1 MAYGRII
8 GSSRCLIPM
17 RAVKAAA
24 LGKGR
29 GRMAETNA
37 TARAGAATSWQRCQG
52 RLRSLACAIFA
63 LAMLLPGLAH
73 AIEAI
78 LVEPDLARIDIT
90 AKGEL
95 YEGRGD
101 RLQIETAP
109 GADGYIGRMSVQAS
123 TPGTNPSWLVFALS
137 NPTDKPI
144 VRWLVAPRY
153 TLANSG
159 VFRPELD
166 APRIAGVTPSLGFRP
181 EPLKSDRADMFRM
194 NLEPGQTVTFAA
206 ELSSSRVPQLSL
218 WNPHSYQAKQQDRML
233 FNGLLLGIT
242 GLLAIFLTAIFAAN
256 HRAIFPATAL
266 VAWAALVYFCVD
278 FGFWNK
284 LFPVGPDR
292 TALYRAA
299 AEAGLAASLVLFLY
313 TFLRIGLWHGW
324 IKTLFWGWIAAQFA
338 LIVVAI
344 IDPQTAAGLARAST
358 ILIGGIGTG
367 LICYFALRGQDRAM
381 SLIPSWMLL
390 VVWLFGAS
398 MIVAGKLSGEVVVS
412 GLVAGLVLIIVLL
425 GFTVTQFA
433 FRSGGGAVSLGPPS
447 LVQMKSL
454 AVDGSGAN
462 VFQWHAGR
470 DLVTVG
476 SEVEMELGL
485 DPGSLNLT
493 VDEFLQHMHNADR
506 DRFRLML
513 WSLQEKRGGELRID
527 FRLRRHDGTYVWYDL
542 CAHAAPNENV
552 RLLRCVGLMR
562 DVTSLKRSHERL
574 IHDAVHDSLTGL
586 PNREL
591 FMDRLQG
598 AITRAAEGQS
608 HRPTIIF
615 IDIDRF
621 KNVNKSFGLI
631 IGDSMLLTLGRR
643 LGRHLN
649 PQDTLARL
657 GGDQFAI
664 LLISDSDPHH
674 VATLAERVKRAL
686 RTPMKINAKEIILT
700 ASIGIVV
707 HDGTQATAQEMLR
720 DGEMAMLRAKRG
732 GADRIEIFNPA
743 MRGEDES
750 RLPLESELRMA
761 LERRQITVFYQPIT
775 RLASNQLAGF
785 EALVRWDHPTRGRLS
800 PDEFIPLAE
809 ESGLIVDLGTYVLG
823 QALDEAANW
832 HKVLPRERDPLFV
845 SVNVS
850 SRQLFRQDM
859 VQEIRLM
866 LAREAVP
873 KGTLKLE
880 ITESLVMENPERAVE
895 ILTWLKTFGAS
906 LALDDFGTGY
916 SSLSYL
922 HRFPFDTI
930 KVDRSLVRDSSLNG
944 QTPLILRSVVAL
956 AHELGKEVVAEGV
969 ETAADAA
976 YLRSIGC
983 EFGQGY
989 YYGEPMSAKD
999 VAALLAALAS
1009 HRKRRQRERA
1019 HAPAQPQAATGLEV
1033 KAPGQPAIP
1042 ALPRPA
1048 TSGVT

>member
-1 MAYGRII
+1 MNG
-8 GSSRCLIPM
+8 G
-17 RAVKAAA
+17 V
-24 LGKGR
+24 
-29 GRMAETNA
+29 MAETNA
-37 TARAGAATSWQRCQG
+37 AASVEAMSPWQNCRGA
-52 RLRSLACAIFA
+52 LRVAVCLA
-63 LAMLLPGLAH
+63 LALFLFLPGLAY

-78 LVEPDLARIDIT
+78 PVEPDNPKVDIT

-109 GADGYIGRMSVQAS
+109 GPDGYIGRMAVQAS
-123 TPGTNPSWLVFALS
+123 TPGTNPGWLVFALS
-137 NPTDKPI
+137 NPTDKRI

-153 TLANSG
+153 TLANSR

-166 APRIAGVTPSLGFRP
+166 APRITAVTPSLGFRP
-181 EPLKSDRADMFRM
+181 EPLKSDRADMFRLS
-194 NLEPGQTVTFAA
+194 LEPGQTVTYAA
-206 ELSSSRVPQLSL
+206 ELASSKVPSL
-218 WNPHSYQAKQQDRML
+218 TLWTPNIYQAKQQDRML
-233 FNGLLLGIT
+233 FNGVLLGIT

-299 AEAGLAASLVLFLY
+299 AEAGLFASFVLFLY
-313 TFLRIGLWHGW
+313 TFLRIGLWHMW
-324 IKTLFWGWIAAQFA
+324 IKTVFWVWIAAQFA

-344 IDPQTAAGLARAST
+344 VDPQTAAGLARASAFVIAGVGT
-358 ILIGGIGTG
+358 ALIV
-367 LICYFALRGQDRAM
+367 YFALRGQDRAM

-390 VVWLFGAS
+390 IVWILGAA
-398 MIVAGKLSGEVVVS
+398 MIVLGKLSGEVVVS
-412 GLVAGLVLIIVLL
+412 GLIAGLVLIIVLF

-433 FRSGGGAVSLGPPS
+433 FRTGGTAVSLGPPS

-454 AVDGSGAN
+454 AVDGSGTH

-470 DLVTVG
+470 DLITMG
-476 SEVEMELGL
+476 DEVEVELGL
-485 DPGSLNLT
+485 DPGALNGT
-493 VDEFLQHMHNADR
+493 VENFLQHMHASDR
-506 DRFRLML
+506 ERFRLML
-513 WSLQEKRGGELRID
+513 WSLQEKQGGDLQID
-527 FRLRRHDGTYVWYDL
+527 FRLRRHDGTYLWYDL
-542 CAHAAPNENV
+542 RAHAAPSDNV

-574 IHDAVHDSLTGL
+574 MHDAVHDSLTGL

-608 HRPTIIF
+608 HRPTLIF

-621 KNVNKSFGLI
+621 KNVNKSFGLV

-674 VATLAERVKRAL
+674 VATLAERVRRSL
-686 RTPMKINAKEIILT
+686 RTPMKISAKEIVLT

-707 HDGTQATAQEMLR
+707 HDGSQATAQDMLR
-720 DGEMAMLRAKRG
+720 DGEIAVLRAKRG
-732 GADRIEIFNPA
+732 GADRIEIFNPG
-743 MRGEDES
+743 MRTEDES
-750 RLPLESELRMA
+750 RLPLESELRLA
-761 LERRQITVFYQPIT
+761 LDRGQISVFYQPIT

-785 EALVRWDHPTRGRLS
+785 EALVRWDHPTRGRLV
-800 PDEFIPLAE
+800 PEDFIPLAE
-809 ESGLIVDLGTYVLG
+809 ESNLIVDLGSYVLN
-823 QALDEAANW
+823 QALEEAASW
-832 HKVLPRERDPLFV
+832 HKVLPRDRDPLFV

-866 LAREAVP
+866 LARESVP
-873 KGTLKLE
+873 RGTLKLE

-895 ILTWLKTFGAS
+895 ILAWLKTYGAS

-922 HRFPFDTI
+922 HRFPFDVI
-930 KVDRSLVRDSSLNG
+930 KVDRSLVRDASQNG

-969 ETAADAA
+969 ETQADAG

-983 EFGQGY
+983 EFGQGF
-989 YYGEPMSAKD
+989 YYGEPMAAKD

-1009 HRKRRQRERA
+1009 HRKRKQRERA
-1019 HAPAQPQAATGLEV
+1019 HAPAPQTAPSGMEV
-1033 KAPGQPAIP
+1033 DAPSQGAIP
-1042 ALPRPA
+1042 ALPGPSTA
-1048 TSGVT
+1048 QA

>member
-1 MAYGRII
+1 MAELSASVRGEAAPSWRRDGLRPALACVI
-8 GSSRCLIPM
+8 L
-17 RAVKAAA
+17 AAA
-24 LGKGR
+24 LFLP
-29 GRMAETNA
+29 
-37 TARAGAATSWQRCQG
+37 AG
-52 RLRSLACAIFA
+52 F
-63 LAMLLPGLAH
+63 AH

-78 LVEPDLARIDIT
+78 SVEPNQEKIDIT

-109 GADGYIGRMSVQAS
+109 GPDGYVGRMAVAAS
-123 TPGTNPSWLVFALS
+123 TPGTNPGWLVFALS
-137 NPTDKPI
+137 NPTSERI
-144 VRWLVAPRY
+144 VRWLVASRY
-153 TLANSG
+153 TLVNSR
-159 VFRPELD
+159 VFWPELD
-166 APRIAGVTPSLGFRP
+166 AGRIAAVTPSLGFRP
-181 EPLKSDRADMFRM
+181 EPLKSDRADMFRL
-194 NLEPGQTVTFAA
+194 NLEPGQTITFAA
-206 ELSSSRVPQLSL
+206 EMSSAQVPRLTL
-218 WNPHSYQAKQQDRML
+218 WDPNAYQSKQQDRML
-233 FNGLLLGIT
+233 FNGVLLGIT
-242 GLLAIFLTAIFAAN
+242 GLLAIFLTAIFGAN

-266 VAWAALVYFCVD
+266 VAWAALAYFCVD

-313 TFLRIGLWHGW
+313 TFLRIGLWHVW
-324 IKTLFWGWIAAQFA
+324 IRTLFWCWIAAQFA
-338 LIVVAI
+338 LVFVAI
-344 IDPQTAAGLARAST
+344 VDPAFASGLARASLVA
-358 ILIGGIGTG
+358 IAGVGAGLIG
-367 LICYFALRGQDRAM
+367 YFALRGQDRAL

-390 VVWLFGAS
+390 VVWLFGAA
-398 MIVAGKLSGEVVVS
+398 MVVLGKLSGDLVVS
-412 GLVAGLVLIIVLL
+412 GLVAGLVLILVLL

-433 FRSGGGAVSLGPPS
+433 FRSGGNPLSLGPPS

-454 AVDGSGAN
+454 AVDGSGAHI
-462 VFQWHAGR
+462 FQWYAGR
-470 DLVTVG
+470 DQITVAD
-476 SEVEMELGL
+476 EVEQELGL
-485 DPGSLNLT
+485 EPGALN
-493 VDEFLQHMHNADR
+493 VAIEDFLQHMHASDR
-506 DRFRLML
+506 ERFRLML
-513 WSLQEKRGGELRID
+513 WSLQEKQGGDLQID
-527 FRLRRHDGTYVWYDL
+527 FRLRRHDGTYLWYDL
-542 CAHAAPNENV
+542 RAHATPSENA
-552 RLLRCVGLMR
+552 RLLRCTGLMR
-562 DVTSLKRSHERL
+562 DVTNLKRSHERL

-598 AITRAAEGQS
+598 AITRAREGQAN
-608 HRPTIIF
+608 RPTVIF

-621 KNVNKSFGLI
+621 KNVNKSFGLV

-657 GGDQFAI
+657 GGDQFAV
-664 LLISDSDPHH
+664 LLISETDPHH
-674 VATLAERVKRAL
+674 VATLAERVRRAL
-686 RTPMKINAKEIILT
+686 RTPMKISAKEIILT

-707 HDGTQATAQEMLR
+707 HDGQVTAQDMLR
-720 DGEMAMLRAKRG
+720 EGELAMLRAKRA
-732 GADRIEIFNPA
+732 GADRIEIFNPS

-750 RLPLESELRMA
+750 KLPLESEMRKA
-761 LERRQITVFYQPIT
+761 IERQQIAVLYQPIT

-785 EALVRWDHPTRGRLS
+785 EALLRWDHPTRGRLGA
-800 PDEFIPLAE
+800 DDFIPLAE
-809 ESGLIVDLGTYVLG
+809 ESGLIVELGSYVLN
-823 QALDEAANW
+823 QALEEASRW
-832 HKVLPRERDPLFV
+832 HKLLPRDRDPLFV

-922 HRFPFDTI
+922 HRFPCDTI
-930 KVDRSLVRDSSLNG
+930 KVDRSLVRDSGLNG
-944 QTPLILRSVVAL
+944 STPLILRSVIAL

-969 ETAADAA
+969 ETQADAS

-983 EFGQGY
+983 EYGQGY

-999 VAALLAALAS
+999 VASLLTALAS
-1009 HRKRRQRERA
+1009 HRKRRERERA
-1019 HAPAQPQAATGLEV
+1019 RAPAEPQAPKGLEV
-1033 KAPGQPAIP
+1033 QVGGVPPLP
-1042 ALPRPA
+1042 ALPGPGTVPSA
-1048 TSGVT
+1048 T

>member
-1 MAYGRII
+1 
-8 GSSRCLIPM
+8 
-17 RAVKAAA
+17 
-24 LGKGR
+24 
-29 GRMAETNA
+29 MAELSAST
-37 TARAGAATSWQRCQG
+37 RGEAAPSWQRG
-52 RLRSLACAIFA
+52 RRVGAFA
-63 LAMLLPGLAH
+63 YAVAVALVFLSSGVAH

-78 LVEPDLARIDIT
+78 TVEPNQEKIDIT

-109 GADGYIGRMSVQAS
+109 GPDGYAGRMAVSAS
-123 TPGTNPSWLVFALS
+123 TPGTNPGWIVFALS
-137 NPTDKPI
+137 NPTSERI

-153 TLANSG
+153 SLADSR
-159 VFRPELD
+159 VFWPILD
-166 APRIAGVTPSLGFRP
+166 APRIAALTPSLGFRP
-181 EPLKSDRADMFRM
+181 ETLKSARADIFRL

-206 ELSSSRVPQLSL
+206 ELASQQVPRLSL
-218 WNPHSYQAKQQDRML
+218 WDPNAYQAKQQDRML
-233 FNGLLLGIT
+233 FNGVLLGIT

-266 VAWAALVYFCVD
+266 IAWAALAYFCVD

-324 IKTLFWGWIAAQFA
+324 IRTVFWVWIAAQFI
-338 LIVVAI
+338 LVFVAI
-344 IDPQTAAGLARAST
+344 VDPAFAAGLARAS
-358 ILIGGIGTG
+358 LVAVAAIGTG
-367 LICYFALRGQDRAM
+367 LIAYFALRGQDRAL

-390 VVWLFGAS
+390 IVWLFGAA
-398 MIVAGKLSGEVVVS
+398 MVVLGKLSGDVVVS
-412 GLVAGLVLIIVLL
+412 GLVAGLVLILVLL

-433 FRSGGGAVSLGPPS
+433 FRGGGAPLSFGPPS

-454 AVDGSGAN
+454 AVDGSGAH

-470 DLVTVG
+470 DQITIAN
-476 SEVEMELGL
+476 EVEQELGL
-485 DPGSLNLT
+485 EPGALNVA
-493 VDEFLQHMHNADR
+493 VDDFLQYMHVADR
-506 DRFRLML
+506 ERFRLML
-513 WSLQEKRGGELRID
+513 WSLQEKQGGDLQTD
-527 FRLRRHDGTYVWYDL
+527 FRLRRQDGTYLWYDL
-542 CAHAAPNENV
+542 RAHAASSENA
-552 RLLRCVGLMR
+552 RLLRCTGLMR
-562 DVTSLKRSHERL
+562 DVTNLKRSHERL

-598 AITRAAEGQS
+598 AITRAREGQAN
-608 HRPTIIF
+608 RPTVLF

-621 KNVNKSFGLI
+621 KNVNKSFGLV

-643 LGRHLN
+643 LSRHLN

-664 LLISDSDPHH
+664 LLISETDPHH
-674 VATLAERVKRAL
+674 VATLAERVRRAL
-686 RTPMKINAKEIILT
+686 RTPMKISSKEIILT

-707 HDGTQATAQEMLR
+707 HDSSQATAQDMLR
-720 DGEMAMLRAKRG
+720 EGELAMLRAKRA

-750 RLPLESELRMA
+750 KLPLESDLRKA
-761 LERRQITVFYQPIT
+761 LERQQLAVLYQPIT

-785 EALVRWDHPTRGRLS
+785 EALLRWDHPTRGRLG
-800 PDEFIPLAE
+800 PEDFIPLAE
-809 ESGLIVDLGTYVLG
+809 ESGLIVEIGSYVLG
-823 QALDEAANW
+823 QALEEASRW
-832 HKVLPRERDPLFV
+832 HKVLPRDRDPLFV

-922 HRFPFDTI
+922 HRFPVDTI
-930 KVDRSLVRDSSLNG
+930 KVDRSLVRDSGLNG
-944 QTPLILRSVVAL
+944 STPLILRSVIAL
-956 AHELGKEVVAEGV
+956 SHELGKEVVAEGV
-969 ETAADAA
+969 ETQADAS

-983 EFGQGY
+983 EYGQGY

-999 VAALLAALAS
+999 VASLLAALAS
-1009 HRKRRQRERA
+1009 HRKRRERERA
-1019 HAPAQPQAATGLEV
+1019 HAPAEPRGLDV
-1033 KAPGQPAIP
+1033 KVASSPSLP
-1042 ALPRPA
+1042 ALPGPGTVPSA
-1048 TSGVT
+1048 S

>member
-1 MAYGRII
+1 
-8 GSSRCLIPM
+8 
-17 RAVKAAA
+17 
-24 LGKGR
+24 
-29 GRMAETNA
+29 MAETNA
-37 TARAGAATSWQRCQG
+37 KVRSEATVPWQGCQG
-52 RLRSLACAIFA
+52 WLRALACVIFA
-63 LAMLLPGLAH
+63 SIAFLPGLSH

-78 LVEPDLARIDIT
+78 PVEPDQPQIDIT

-109 GADGYIGRMSVQAS
+109 GADGYMGRMAVQAS
-123 TPGTNPSWLVFALS
+123 TQGTNPSWLVFALS
-137 NPTDKPI
+137 NPTDKRI

-153 TLANSG
+153 TLSNSG

-166 APRIAGVTPSLGFRP
+166 APRIAGITPSLGFRP
-181 EPLKSDRADMFRM
+181 EPLKSDRADMFRL
-194 NLEPGQTVTFAA
+194 NLEPGQVVTFAA
-206 ELSSSRVPQLSL
+206 ELSSPSVPQLSL

-338 LIVVAI
+338 LIIVAI

-358 ILIGGIGTG
+358 ILIAGIGTG

-398 MIVAGKLSGEVVVS
+398 MIVLGKLSGEIVVS

-476 SEVEMELGL
+476 SDVEAELGL

-493 VDEFLQHMHNADR
+493 VAEFLQHMHNADR
-506 DRFRLML
+506 ERFRIML
-513 WSLQEKRGGELRID
+513 WSLQEKQGGELRID
-527 FRLRRHDGTYVWYDL
+527 FRLRRHDGTYLWYDL
-542 CAHAAPNENV
+542 RAHAEPNENV

-562 DVTSLKRSHERL
+562 DVTTHKRSHERL

-591 FMDRLQG
+591 FLDRLQG

-621 KNVNKSFGLI
+621 KKVNDNFGLV

-657 GGDQFAI
+657 GGDQFVI
-664 LLISDSDPHH
+664 LLISDSDPHL

-707 HDGTQATAQEMLR
+707 HDGGQSTAQDVLR

-743 MRGEDES
+743 MRGEDVS
-750 RLPLESELRMA
+750 RVPLESELRMA
-761 LERRQITVFYQPIT
+761 LERRQISVLFQPIT

-785 EALVRWDHPTRGRLS
+785 EALLRWDHPTRGRLS
-800 PDEFIPLAE
+800 SDDFIPVAE
-809 ESGLIVDLGTYVLG
+809 ESGLIVDLGNYLLG
-823 QALDEAANW
+823 QALEAAANW
-832 HKVLPRERDPLFV
+832 HKVLPRESDPLFV

-866 LAREAVP
+866 LVRESVP

-880 ITESLVMENPERAVE
+880 IDESLVMENPERAVE

-906 LALDDFGTGY
+906 LALDDFGAGY
-916 SSLSYL
+916 SSLNYL

-930 KVDRSLVRDSSLNG
+930 KVDRALVRDTSLDG
-944 QTPLILRSVVAL
+944 QTPHVLRSVVAL
-956 AHELGKEVVAEGV
+956 AHELGKDVVAEGV
-969 ETAADAA
+969 ETAVDASN
-976 YLRSIGC
+976 LRSIGC
-983 EFGQGY
+983 EFGQGFY
-989 YYGEPMSAKD
+989 FGEPMLAKD

-1019 HAPAQPQAATGLEV
+1019 HAPAQQQPSTGLEV
-1033 KAPGQPAIP
+1033 QAPNQPAIP
-1042 ALPRPA
+1042 RLPGPA

>member
-1 MAYGRII
+1 MAELSASVRGEAAPSWQLVGRMAALA
-8 GSSRCLIPM
+8 C
-17 RAVKAAA
+17 AVAAA
-24 LGKGR
+24 LVLLS
-29 GRMAETNA
+29 
-37 TARAGAATSWQRCQG
+37 AG
-52 RLRSLACAIFA
+52 I
-63 LAMLLPGLAH
+63 AH
-73 AIEAI
+73 AIEAMT
-78 LVEPDLARIDIT
+78 VEPNQEKIDIT

-109 GADGYIGRMSVQAS
+109 GPDGYIGRMAVSAS
-123 TPGTNPSWLVFALS
+123 TPGTNPGWLVFALT
-137 NPTDKPI
+137 NPTSERI

-153 TLANSG
+153 TLADSR
-159 VFRPELD
+159 VFWPILD
-166 APRIAGVTPSLGFRP
+166 APRISALTPSLGFRP
-181 EPLKSDRADMFRM
+181 ETLKSARADIFRL

-206 ELSSSRVPQLSL
+206 ELASPQVPRLNL
-218 WNPHSYQAKQQDRML
+218 WDPNAYQAKQQDRML
-233 FNGLLLGIT
+233 FNGVLLGIT

-266 VAWAALVYFCVD
+266 VAWAALAYFCVD

-324 IKTLFWGWIAAQFA
+324 IKTLFWGWIAVQFV
-338 LIVVAI
+338 LIFVAI
-344 IDPQTAAGLARAST
+344 VDPASAAGLARAS
-358 ILIGGIGTG
+358 LVAVAGVGTG
-367 LICYFALRGQDRAM
+367 LIAYFALRGQDRAL

-390 VVWLFGAS
+390 IVWLFGAA
-398 MIVAGKLSGEVVVS
+398 MVVLGKLSGDLVVS
-412 GLVAGLVLIIVLL
+412 GLVAGLVLILVLL

-433 FRSGGGAVSLGPPS
+433 FRSGGAPLSLGPPS
-447 LVQMKSL
+447 LVHLKSL
-454 AVDGSGAN
+454 AVDGSGTHI
-462 VFQWHAGR
+462 FQWHAGR
-470 DLVTVG
+470 DQITVAND
-476 SEVEMELGL
+476 VEQELGL
-485 DPGSLNLT
+485 EPGALNVA
-493 VDEFLQHMHNADR
+493 VDDFLQYMHASDR
-506 DRFRLML
+506 ERFRLML
-513 WSLQEKRGGELRID
+513 WSLQEKQGGDLQID
-527 FRLRRHDGTYVWYDL
+527 FRLRRQDGTYLWYDL
-542 CAHAAPNENV
+542 RAHAAPSENA
-552 RLLRCVGLMR
+552 RLLRCTGLMR
-562 DVTSLKRSHERL
+562 DVTNLKRSHERL

-598 AITRAAEGQS
+598 AITRAREGQAN
-608 HRPTIIF
+608 RPTVLF

-621 KNVNKSFGLI
+621 KNVNKSFGLV

-643 LGRHLN
+643 LSRHLN

-657 GGDQFAI
+657 GADQFAI
-664 LLISDSDPHH
+664 LLISDPDPHQ
-674 VATLAERVKRAL
+674 VASLAERVRRAL
-686 RTPMKINAKEIILT
+686 RTPMKISSKEIILT

-707 HDGTQATAQEMLR
+707 HDSSQATAQDMLR
-720 DGEMAMLRAKRG
+720 EGELAMLRAKRG

-750 RLPLESELRMA
+750 KLPLESELRKA
-761 LERRQITVFYQPIT
+761 LERQQILVLYQPIT

-785 EALVRWDHPTRGRLS
+785 EALMRWDHPTRGRLGAE
-800 PDEFIPLAE
+800 DFIPLAE
-809 ESGLIVDLGTYVLG
+809 ESGLIVELGSYVLG
-823 QALDEAANW
+823 QALEEASRW
-832 HKVLPRERDPLFV
+832 HKMLPRDRDPLFV

-922 HRFPFDTI
+922 HRFPVDTI
-930 KVDRSLVRDSSLNG
+930 KVDRSLVRDSGLNG
-944 QTPLILRSVVAL
+944 STPLILRSVIAL
-956 AHELGKEVVAEGV
+956 SHELGKEVVAEGV
-969 ETAADAA
+969 ETQADAS

-983 EFGQGY
+983 EYGQGY
-989 YYGEPMSAKD
+989 YYGEPMAAKD
-999 VAALLAALAS
+999 VASLLAALAS
-1009 HRKRRQRERA
+1009 HRKRRERERA
-1019 HAPAQPQAATGLEV
+1019 RAPAEPQAPKGLDV
-1033 KAPGQPAIP
+1033 VGGPSPLP
-1042 ALPRPA
+1042 ALPGGTVPS
-1048 TSGVT
+1048 TS

>member
-1 MAYGRII
+1 VTRHASTGVN
-8 GSSRCLIPM
+8 
-17 RAVKAAA
+17 AVAHWPE
-24 LGKGR
+24 G
-29 GRMAETNA
+29 
-37 TARAGAATSWQRCQG
+37 QG
-52 RLRSLACAIFA
+52 GRSLVCALLLA
-63 LAMLLPGLAH
+63 LTVLVPGLAH

-78 LVEPDLARIDIT
+78 PVDPAAAKIDIT

-109 GADGYIGRMSVQAS
+109 GPDGYIGRMAVQAS
-123 TPGTNPSWLVFALS
+123 TPGTNPGWLVFALS
-137 NPTDKPI
+137 NPTDERI
-144 VRWLVAPRY
+144 TRWLVAARY

-166 APRIAGVTPSLGFRP
+166 APRITAVTPSLGFRP
-181 EPLKSDRADMFRM
+181 EPLKSDRADMFQLS
-194 NLEPGQTVTFAA
+194 LEPGQTVTYAA
-206 ELSSSRVPQLSL
+206 ELASTEVPRLSL
-218 WNPHSYQAKQQDRML
+218 WNANAYQAKQQDRML
-233 FNGLLLGIT
+233 FNGVLLGIT

-266 VAWAALVYFCVD
+266 VAWAALIYFCVD

-292 TALYRAA
+292 TAVYRAA

-313 TFLRIGLWHGW
+313 TFLRIGLWHVW
-324 IKTLFWGWIAAQFA
+324 IKTMFWGWIAAQFA

-358 ILIGGIGTG
+358 LVIAGVGAVLIA
-367 LICYFALRGQDRAM
+367 YFALRGQDRAM
-381 SLIPSWMLL
+381 SLIPCWMLL
-390 VVWLFGAS
+390 VVWLLGAS
-398 MIVAGKLSGEVVVS
+398 MVVLGKLSGEVVVS

-433 FRSGGGAVSLGPPS
+433 FRGGGGGVSLGPPS

-454 AVDGSGAN
+454 AVDGSGTH

-470 DLVTVG
+470 DFITVG
-476 SEVEMELGL
+476 SDIEIELGL
-485 DPGSLNLT
+485 DPGALNVS
-493 VDEFLQHMHNADR
+493 VDQFIQHMHASDR

-513 WSLQEKRGGELRID
+513 WSLQEKHGGELVID
-527 FRLRRHDGTYVWYDL
+527 FRLRRHDGTYLWYDL
-542 CAHAAPNENV
+542 RAHAEPNENV

-562 DVTSLKRSHERL
+562 DITSLKRSHERL
-574 IHDAVHDSLTGL
+574 MHDAVHDSLTGL

-608 HRPTIIF
+608 NRPTLIF

-621 KNVNKSFGLI
+621 KNVNKSFGLV

-674 VATLAERVKRAL
+674 VATLAERVRRAL
-686 RTPMKINAKEIILT
+686 RTPMKISAKEIILT

-707 HDGTQATAQEMLR
+707 HDGSQQNGQDMLR
-720 DGEMAMLRAKRG
+720 DGEIAMLRAKRG

-743 MRGEDES
+743 MRTEDES

-761 LERRQITVFYQPIT
+761 LDRQQIAVLYQPIT

-785 EALVRWDHPTRGRLS
+785 EALLRWDHPSRGRLAAE
-800 PDEFIPLAE
+800 DFIPLAE
-809 ESGLIVDLGTYVLG
+809 ESGLIVDLGSYVLN
-823 QALDEAANW
+823 QALEEAANW
-832 HKVLPRERDPLFV
+832 HRVLPRDRDPLFV

-866 LAREAVP
+866 LARESVP

-895 ILTWLKTFGAS
+895 ILTWLKTYGAS

-922 HRFPFDTI
+922 HRFPFDVI
-930 KVDRSLVRDSSLNG
+930 KVDRSLVRDTSLNG

-969 ETAADAA
+969 ETQADAS

-1009 HRKRRQRERA
+1009 HRKRKQRERA
-1019 HAPAQPQAATGLEV
+1019 TAPAEPSGLEV
-1033 KAPGQPAIP
+1033 DAPGQDPMT
-1042 ALPRPA
+1042 ALPGPSTA
-1048 TSGVT
+1048 